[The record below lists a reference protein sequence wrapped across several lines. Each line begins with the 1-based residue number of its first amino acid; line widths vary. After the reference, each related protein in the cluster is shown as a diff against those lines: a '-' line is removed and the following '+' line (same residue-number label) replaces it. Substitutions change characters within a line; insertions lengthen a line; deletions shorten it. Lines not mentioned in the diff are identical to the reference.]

1 MHIKLNK
8 PLIFID
14 IESTGLNIGLDRIVE
29 ISLLKL
35 NPDNTTEIRTDRINP
50 EMPIPDFI
58 SKIHGI
64 YSKDIAEALT
74 FKQLAPELLRF
85 IDNGDFAGF
94 NSNKFD
100 IPMLAEEFLR
110 AEVDFDLEGRKLID
124 VQNIFHF
131 MEPRNLSAAYK
142 FYCNKNI
149 ENAHS
154 AEADVTATFEVFK
167 AQLTYY
173 EGKTKID
180 ETGKEY
186 EPIVNNISKL
196 TELNNKSKNA
206 DLAGRI
212 VFNTDGHEVFSFG
225 KHKDKLVENVFK
237 KEPSYYSWMMSGDF
251 PLYTKKIITKIRLRT
266 KK

>member
-50 EMPIPDFI
+50 EMPIPDFV

-64 YSKDIAEALT
+64 YTKDISEALT

-149 ENAHS
+149 ENAPS
-154 AEADVTATFEVFK
+154 DLQTLFINMNMDKSQLFNSISMVNKINPKYTPIFLLMYLLRIISVKIILLNLYRYVFIQK
-167 AQLTYY
+167 
-173 EGKTKID
+173 KSSKI
-180 ETGKEY
+180 
-186 EPIVNNISKL
+186 
-196 TELNNKSKNA
+196 
-206 DLAGRI
+206 
-212 VFNTDGHEVFSFG
+212 
-225 KHKDKLVENVFK
+225 
-237 KEPSYYSWMMSGDF
+237 
-251 PLYTKKIITKIRLRT
+251 TKK
-266 KK
+266 